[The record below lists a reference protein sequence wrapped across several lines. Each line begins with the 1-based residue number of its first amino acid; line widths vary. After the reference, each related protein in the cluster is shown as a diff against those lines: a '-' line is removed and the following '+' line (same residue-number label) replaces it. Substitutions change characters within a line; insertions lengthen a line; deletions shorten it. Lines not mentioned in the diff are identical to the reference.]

1 MYQPLRVCSLKGET
15 GFKNTTI
22 ALDFNICLKLFKKN
36 LNVLYMNY
44 LLLSLH
50 PQFFLSNQLIFKM
63 PVRIRLARHG
73 RKSRPFYYI
82 VVADSRAPR
91 DGKFIERIGSY
102 NPVTNPATL
111 ELDFDKALDWVQKG
125 ALPSDTARNLL
136 QQKGVMYKNHLL
148 KGVKK
153 GALNEEQAEQ
163 KFQDWISQKE
173 DELDGVVQKIQDEQ
187 ATDAKSRLAA
197 ETKIRESMAAELA
210 KKRSDLVAAE
220 EELEEVAPEAAEEQ
234 VETQEAEPVVAE
246 GTSAVAEEV
255 PAEKPEE
262 AKPAE
267 EKETPAEEK
276 ETPAEEKETP
286 AEEKE
291 TPAEEKETP
300 AEEKKTPA
308 EEKVEKVVEEKAEE
322 AKDEKKEEEEKS
334 AE

>member
-1 MYQPLRVCSLKGET
+1 
-15 GFKNTTI
+15 
-22 ALDFNICLKLFKKN
+22 
-36 LNVLYMNY
+36 
-44 LLLSLH
+44 
-50 PQFFLSNQLIFKM
+50 M

-163 KFQDWISQKE
+163 KFEDWISQKE
-173 DELDGVVQKIQDEQ
+173 DELDGVVQKLQDEQ

-220 EELEEVAPEAAEEQ
+220 EELEEAAPEVAEEQ
-234 VETQEAEPVVAE
+234 VETQETAPVVAE
-246 GTSAVAEEV
+246 ETPAVAKEV

-267 EKETPAEEK
+267 EKKAPVEEKKAPAEAKETPVEEKKTSAEEKKAPVEEK
-276 ETPAEEKETP
+276 ETPKE
-286 AEEKE
+286 
-291 TPAEEKETP
+291 
-300 AEEKKTPA
+300 
-308 EEKVEKVVEEKAEE
+308 EKVVEEKAEK